1 MRFARGCLL
10 GSALLAVACG
20 AGVQGATP
28 LAGPCERERAQCE
41 SGCESRILPGSSEKA
56 PELRGEMEADRCRD
70 SCRTSYDACR
80 RSGAL
85 PFAHPGAACASR

>member
-1 MRFARGCLL
+1 MRFARGCVL
-10 GSALLAVACG
+10 GSALLAAACG

-56 PELRGEMEADRCRD
+56 PELRGEIEADRCRN
-70 SCRTSYDACR
+70 SCRTAYDACR

-85 PFAHPGAACASR
+85 PSTRPAAAFAAR